1 MSKIA
6 STQQKIIEIENVF
19 ILKKCLYVSW
29 GVLLLIVTS
38 CIGSRNTSNEIKDE
52 KTTEIESITSHKPHS
67 IMTDTASYAEL
78 KNQITTRFKVLE
90 MEEMITGEERK
101 YLTGILISDVE
112 FFENNS
118 DTVALKNQVLISLK
132 KMKTAELD
140 TEDREAIA
148 HWYFVLTQKK
158 AINVEDDLNR
168 WLYAL

>member
-1 MSKIA
+1 MSRIG

-19 ILKKCLYVSW
+19 ILKKCLHVSW
-29 GVLLLIVTS
+29 GVLLLIATS
-38 CIGSRNTSNEIKDE
+38 CIDSQNTSNELKDE
-52 KTTEIESITSHKPHS
+52 KNTEIESITSNKPHP

-90 MEEMITGEERK
+90 KEEMITAEESK
-101 YLTGILISDVE
+101 YLTGILISDIE

-158 AINVEDDLNR
+158 EINVEGDLNR